1 MHTIWVKPVIA
12 PLVLSRNRGECGP
25 GSDEEHSY
33 LTFTTYSI
41 WCYFHLM
48 KKQHWFKV
56 ENAQSLQK
64 EMFFQEIWQLFCFK
78 RETTLKKTE
87 P

>member
-1 MHTIWVKPVIA
+1 
-12 PLVLSRNRGECGP
+12 
-25 GSDEEHSY
+25 
-33 LTFTTYSI
+33 
-41 WCYFHLM
+41 M